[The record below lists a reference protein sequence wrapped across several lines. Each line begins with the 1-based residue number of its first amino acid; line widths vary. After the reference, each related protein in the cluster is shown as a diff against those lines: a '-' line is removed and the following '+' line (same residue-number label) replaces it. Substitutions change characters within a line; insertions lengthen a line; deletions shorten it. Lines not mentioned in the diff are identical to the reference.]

1 MLSTA
6 TPDLAMLSASTLDS
20 RSVSVSYDVKN
31 ASIGSPVEFAVY
43 RSADNAFDPSD
54 TKVGSIPVSPTLGLD
69 GQPALAVGKH
79 QLTIPL
85 ADGLPPDPHQP
96 FVLVVANPGRQ
107 VAESNVS
114 NNTASFRKHVVGVI
128 VHGGLQPM
136 DWDQGPPWERRMAS
150 ALKDQG
156 YDKVIAYNWVPQSRT
171 PGMAV
176 KQSPRLASMVVDA
189 VNTFPANEPVDVHFI
204 SHSEGSVIAG
214 QTILKLKSD
223 APPQMR
229 AGFLKDT
236 MIDPHSANNG
246 TPGKQYSVSSGLL
259 GKIAKATIN
268 TYQSKAGDPPVIV
281 PDNVDD
287 AEVFYQHTPVSM
299 TYGSNKG
306 VYNLWGQVPVIGE
319 ASYFNLTA
327 PGLSHSGK
335 FGMTDWYQINVVPTL
350 GDGAPAI
357 KAATLTGDLVNPD
370 ARTSRTSDT
379 NRPVFA
385 GSAAPGASVRIF
397 TTRAG
402 VDQLGRV
409 GTTTADANGN
419 WEITTRPIGNG
430 HYRMLAMSDTPPL
443 PGHLRSN
450 FMRPMAWFGPLTIDA
465 VQHSPRR

>member
-1 MLSTA
+1 
-6 TPDLAMLSASTLDS
+6 
-20 RSVSVSYDVKN
+20 
-31 ASIGSPVEFAVY
+31 
-43 RSADNAFDPSD
+43 
-54 TKVGSIPVSPTLGLD
+54 VGSIPVAPALNLND
-69 GQPALAVGKH
+69 RPALAVGQH
-79 QLTIPL
+79 HLTIPL
-85 ADGLPPDPHQP
+85 SDGLPPDPHHP
-96 FVLVVANPGRQ
+96 FVLVVANPAHQ
-107 VAESNVS
+107 VAESNLS

-128 VHGGLQPM
+128 VHGGLQPA

-156 YDKVIAYNWVPQSRT
+156 YDSVIAYNWVPQSRT

-176 KQSPRLASMVVDA
+176 KQAPRLASMVVDA
-189 VNTFPANEPVDVHFI
+189 VNAFPANEPVDVHFI
-204 SHSEGSVIAG
+204 SHSEGGVVASQA
-214 QTILKLKSD
+214 ILKLKDD

-246 TPGKQYSVSSGLL
+246 IPGQQYSVSSGLL

-281 PDNVDD
+281 PENVDD

-299 TYGSNKG
+299 THGSNQG

-335 FGMTDWYQINVVPTL
+335 FSMTDWYQINVVPTL
-350 GDGAPAI
+350 GDGAPEI
-357 KAATLTGDLVNPD
+357 KAATLTGDLDNPD
-370 ARTSRTSDT
+370 GRSDRTSDT
-379 NRPVFA
+379 NRPVYS
-385 GSAAPGASVRIF
+385 GSAAPGASVRLF
-397 TTRAG
+397 SARAG
-402 VDQLGRV
+402 IDQLQRV
-409 GTTTADANGN
+409 GATTADASGN
-419 WEITTRPIGNG
+419 WRIATRPLGNG

-443 PGHLRSN
+443 PGHRRSN

-465 VQHSPRR
+465 VRKPPRR